1 MDLIFD
7 LATNQLTADA
17 AEICLK
23 WRAREPVRIHFN
35 RAGTDELLPTGYGL
49 AFYLVKAGTLLAEVT
64 SWSTPGAASGNYTG
78 SLVLHTA
85 ALTTEFTDDAT
96 LAIAAE
102 IEVHWWAS
110 GEAST
115 PAISD
120 CDLLAKVSRPAIE
133 PEPASEETIDGGEE
147 WLEQRSAR
155 WYPAITGLTGGGST
169 KLDGLITDGK
179 SSLLTTI
186 YVSSELQDWLLLSG
200 TDAENSA
207 GGIVRPDDYAAS
219 TNEQVWKRIR

>member
-23 WRAREPVRIHFN
+23 WRSREPVRIHFQ

-49 AFYLVKAGTLLAEVT
+49 AFYLAKGGTLLAEVT
-64 SWSTPGAASGNYTG
+64 SWTTPGAASGNYTG

-85 ALTTEFTDDAT
+85 ALTTEFTEET
-96 LAIAAE
+96 VVQITGE

-120 CDLLAKVSRPAIE
+120 CDLLAKIARPAIE
-133 PEPASEETIDGGEE
+133 PEPASEEALTGAEE
-147 WLEQRSAR
+147 WLEARAAR
-155 WYPAITGLTGGGST
+155 WYPGITGLTGGGAT
-169 KLDGLITDGK
+169 KLDGIVTDGK

-200 TDAENSA
+200 TDAEDSA
-207 GGIVRPDDYAAS
+207 AGIVRPDDYAAS